1 MSTLA
6 TIDSAALA
14 KVAGGG
20 VSTLASQ
27 VHVLYP
33 NGDAVNK
40 TKNTLVTDYQAC
52 TQAVKKLAGSLDDIA
67 SNCGPDL
74 SSTTK

>member
-1 MSTLA
+1 MFA

-14 KVAGGG
+14 NVAGGG
-20 VSTLASQ
+20 ISSLTSH

-33 NGDAVNK
+33 NGENVNK
-40 TKNTLVTDYQAC
+40 TKNALVTDYQAC
-52 TQAVKKLAGSLDDIA
+52 TQAVKQLSGSLDDIA